1 MLKNYLGVLVQRL
14 KDLAL
19 SLQWLGSLLWCQ
31 ELSYAVSKARKKK
44 KLCLE
49 PYSICLELVIPPGD
63 FLKQMQSL

>member
-44 KLCLE
+44 KALSGALL
-49 PYSICLELVIPPGD
+49 YLLRAGHTSR
-63 FLKQMQSL
+63 